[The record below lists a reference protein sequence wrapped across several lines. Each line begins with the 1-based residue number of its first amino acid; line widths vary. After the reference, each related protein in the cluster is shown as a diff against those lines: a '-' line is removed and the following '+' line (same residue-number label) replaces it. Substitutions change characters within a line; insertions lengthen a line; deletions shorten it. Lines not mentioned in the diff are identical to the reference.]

1 MSQLSDKFGK
11 VAVLFGGTSAER
23 EVSLKSGQAVLN
35 ALQSAGVDA
44 IAFDPKD
51 QPLWQLKELNIERV
65 FIALHGRGGEDGT
78 IQGALEFM
86 GIPYTGSDVL
96 GSALAMDKVRCK
108 HLFKAMGLSTSPYTV
123 VDSRY
128 EFDSQAIINEFG
140 KVMVKP
146 SHEGSSIGMAE
157 ASSAEQLDAALN
169 AAFKFDSQVLVEQW
183 ITGREF
189 TVAVLG
195 QDVQPVIEMT
205 TPNGFYDYQAKYQS
219 TTTQYHCPA
228 DLSAQ
233 ETELLQDM
241 ALKAFDLV
249 GASGWGRVDAMRDQQ
264 GNFYLLEVNTVPGM
278 TEKSLVPMAAKANG
292 ASFEQLVVRIL
303 EQTL

>member
-108 HLFKAMGLSTSPYTV
+108 HLFKAMGLSTAPYTV
-123 VDSRY
+123 VDSRH
-128 EFDSQAIINEFG
+128 EFDSQAIFNEFG

-146 SHEGSSIGMAE
+146 S
-157 ASSAEQLDAALN
+157 D
-169 AAFKFDSQVLVEQW
+169 
-183 ITGREF
+183 R
-189 TVAVLG
+189 
-195 QDVQPVIEMT
+195 
-205 TPNGFYDYQAKYQS
+205 
-219 TTTQYHCPA
+219 
-228 DLSAQ
+228 
-233 ETELLQDM
+233 
-241 ALKAFDLV
+241 
-249 GASGWGRVDAMRDQQ
+249 
-264 GNFYLLEVNTVPGM
+264 
-278 TEKSLVPMAAKANG
+278 KS
-292 ASFEQLVVRIL
+292 VV
-303 EQTL
+303 